1 MRSGGACLPGAVTAC
16 DDANLCTNDSCDP
29 SKGCLNMANAASCS
43 DGSVCTVGDK
53 CGGAVCLPG
62 IATTCDDGD
71 PCTTDFCDS
80 AKGCQKVN
88 AADKTA
94 CGAAL
99 WCKFGKCVPVPVCG
113 NTVVEPE
120 NGEACDDGNLVPGDG
135 CDPKCKVEPPP
146 AAVGTLVLSNGT
158 DIISLLNAQGAV
170 VDSITYDAT

>member
-1 MRSGGACLPGAVTAC
+1 M
-16 DDANLCTNDSCDP
+16 
-29 SKGCLNMANAASCS
+29 
-43 DGSVCTVGDK
+43 
-53 CGGAVCLPG
+53 
-62 IATTCDDGD
+62 
-71 PCTTDFCDS
+71 
-80 AKGCQKVN
+80 
-88 AADKTA
+88 
-94 CGAAL
+94 

-170 VDSITYDAT
+170 VDSITYDATWPWGNGGSMYVKDGCLDTLLNDSKDCWPGATSACAYGQYYSKESASLASCAVTACTTSGEACSDVPECGAAGASCKQRVFKDRGTPGAPNGCP